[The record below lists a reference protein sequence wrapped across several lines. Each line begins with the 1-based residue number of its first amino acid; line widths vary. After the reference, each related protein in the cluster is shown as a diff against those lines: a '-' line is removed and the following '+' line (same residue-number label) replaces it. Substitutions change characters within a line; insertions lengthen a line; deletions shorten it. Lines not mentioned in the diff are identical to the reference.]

1 MFAAFRMSL
10 SSCLGYASR
19 FVCARKMKPNST
31 SISAGVM
38 GKQREYSRPTSLIT
52 IARIILFS
60 FLSLR
65 RERFL
70 WALLLFT
77 LVQGISVAQSKPE
90 EVVFPI
96 GGRELHGFI
105 WKPEGAGP
113 FPAIVWNHGSEK
125 LPGSHPALAKF
136 YTAHSYVFFVPHRR
150 GQGRSPGDYIQD
162 LVAQA
167 PPGDRARRMVELQQ
181 AEVDDVIAA
190 LNYLRSRP
198 FVDPARI
205 AISGCS
211 YGGIQTL
218 LAGERDL
225 GVKALVPFA
234 PGAMSWEQNVLLQD
248 RLVRAVDLARAPV
261 FLIQAENDYS
271 LAPSRV
277 LNKEANK
284 RKKDFQSKIYPPF
297 GSTHQDGHWG
307 FCSSATDVWGND
319 VLAFLETRMKASQ

>member
-1 MFAAFRMSL
+1 MRS
-10 SSCLGYASR
+10 
-19 FVCARKMKPNST
+19 NST
-31 SISAGVM
+31 NTPAGDTAT
-38 GKQREYSRPTSLIT
+38 QREYRRPSSRIT
-52 IARIILFS
+52 AARIILFS

-65 RERFL
+65 AERFL
-70 WALLLFT
+70 CGLLLFA
-77 LVQGISVAQSKPE
+77 LAQGIALAQSKPE

-96 GGRELHGFI
+96 GGQELHGFI
-105 WKPEGAGP
+105 WKPEGTGP

-125 LPGSHPALAKF
+125 LPGSQPALAKF

-150 GQGRSPGDYIQD
+150 GQGRSPGNYIQD

-167 PPGDRARRMVELQQ
+167 PPSERARRMVELQQ

-190 LNYLRSRP
+190 LNYLRFQP

-205 AISGCS
+205 VISGCS

-234 PGAMSWEQNVLLQD
+234 PGAMSWEQNVPLQD
-248 RLVRAVDLARAPV
+248 RLVRAVDLAKAPV

-271 LAPSRV
+271 LGPSRV
-277 LNKEANK
+277 LSKEANK
-284 RKKDFQSKIYPPF
+284 KKKDFQSKIYPAF

-307 FCSSATDVWGND
+307 FCSSATNVWGND
-319 VLAFLETRMKASQ
+319 VLAFLETQMKASR

>member
-1 MFAAFRMSL
+1 
-10 SSCLGYASR
+10 
-19 FVCARKMKPNST
+19 
-31 SISAGVM
+31 M
-38 GKQREYSRPTSLIT
+38 GTQREYRRPTSLIVV
-52 IARIILFS
+52 ARIILFS

-70 WALLLFT
+70 CGLLLFA
-77 LVQGISVAQSKPE
+77 LVQDISVAQSKPE

-96 GGRELHGFI
+96 GGQELHGFI
-105 WKPEGAGP
+105 WKPEGTGP

-125 LPGSHPALAKF
+125 LPGSQPALAKF

-150 GQGRSPGDYIQD
+150 GQGRSPGNYIQD

-218 LAGERDL
+218 LAGEHDL

-234 PGAMSWEQNVLLQD
+234 PGAMSWEQNVPLQD
-248 RLVRAVDLARAPV
+248 RLVRAVDLAKAPV

-271 LAPSRV
+271 LGPSRV

-284 RKKDFQSKIYPPF
+284 KKKDFQAKIYPPF

-319 VLAFLETRMKASQ
+319 VLAFLETRMQASE